1 VKRADVFVIVGCLWW
16 WKLEYRRGLPELT
29 GGEDLI
35 VRWAELGTI
44 DVDVEKED
52 KGITMRRETVAAS
65 MMLLLLSFLCS
76 ERVNSVGWWVEVY

>member
-1 VKRADVFVIVGCLWW
+1 
-16 WKLEYRRGLPELT
+16 LPELA

-44 DVDVEKED
+44 DVDVEEED

-65 MMLLLLSFLCS
+65 MMLLLLAFLCS